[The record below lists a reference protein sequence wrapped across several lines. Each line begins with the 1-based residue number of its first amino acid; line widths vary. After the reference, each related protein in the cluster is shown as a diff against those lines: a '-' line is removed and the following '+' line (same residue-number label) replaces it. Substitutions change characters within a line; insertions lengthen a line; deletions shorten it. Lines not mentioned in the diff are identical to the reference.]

1 MSLSFRTLAIG
12 IGVMG
17 IAFGVA
23 FGAGVA
29 YGRGDPKTIQSGLSQ
44 QQIQQLYGAP
54 SGGGAGGAAAGAGAQ
69 GGGATGAGGASGAGG
84 AAAAAAARAT
94 TGRVTAVS
102 GQTVT
107 IDTARGSQKVNLMP
121 NTAVSKITG
130 GTAADITEG
139 TTIFASGTRKDDGSF
154 DATAV
159 SQVSSDL
166 SQLLTTLTGGG
177 AAGAGAGAAASATPT
192 R

>member
-17 IAFGVA
+17 IAMGVA

-29 YGRGDPKTIQSGLSQ
+29 YGRGDPKTVQSGLTQ

-54 SGGGAGGAAAGAGAQ
+54 TNPAAAGGAGAGA
-69 GGGATGAGGASGAGG
+69 GGGQNAGAAG
-84 AAAAAAARAT
+84 AAALASRAT
-94 TGRVTAVS
+94 SGRVTAVS
-102 GQTVT
+102 GQTIT
-107 IDTARGSQKVNLMP
+107 IETARGSQKVNVASSASV
-121 NTAVSKITG
+121 NKISG
-130 GTAADITEG
+130 GAASDITEG
-139 TTIFASGTRKDDGSF
+139 TTIFASGTRKEDGSF

-159 SQVSSDL
+159 SQVPSEL
-166 SQLLTTLTGGG
+166 AQLLSTLTGSS
-177 AAGAGAGAAASATPT
+177 APASATPT

>member
-17 IAFGVA
+17 IALGVA

-29 YGRGDPKTIQSGLSQ
+29 YGRGDPKTVQSGLTQ

-54 SGGGAGGAAAGAGAQ
+54 TNPAAAGAGGAAGAGQNAGAGGAAAL
-69 GGGATGAGGASGAGG
+69 
-84 AAAAAAARAT
+84 AARAT
-94 TGRVTAVS
+94 SGRVTAVS
-102 GQTVT
+102 GQTIT
-107 IDTARGSQKVNLMP
+107 IETARGSQKVNVASSASV
-121 NTAVSKITG
+121 NKISG
-130 GTAADITEG
+130 GAASDITEG

-154 DATAV
+154 DATSV
-159 SQVSSDL
+159 SQVPSEL
-166 SQLLTTLTGGG
+166 AQLLSTLTGGG
-177 AAGAGAGAAASATPT
+177 AGGGAPASATPT

>member
-17 IAFGVA
+17 IALGVA

-29 YGRGDPKTIQSGLSQ
+29 YGRGDPKTVQSGLTQ

-54 SGGGAGGAAAGAGAQ
+54 TNPAAAAAGGT
-69 GGGATGAGGASGAGG
+69 GATGAGQNAGAG
-84 AAAAAAARAT
+84 AAALAARAT
-94 TGRVTAVS
+94 SGRVTAVS
-102 GQTVT
+102 GQTIT
-107 IDTARGSQKVNLMP
+107 IETARGSQKVNVASSASV
-121 NTAVSKITG
+121 NKISG
-130 GTAADITEG
+130 GAASDITEG

-154 DATAV
+154 DATSV
-159 SQVSSDL
+159 SQVPSEL
-166 SQLLTTLTGGG
+166 AQLLSTLTGGG
-177 AAGAGAGAAASATPT
+177 AGGGAPASATPT

>member
-29 YGRGDPKTIQSGLSQ
+29 YGRGDPKTIQSGLTQ
-44 QQIQQLYGAP
+44 AQIQQLYGAP
-54 SGGGAGGAAAGAGAQ
+54 AGGGAGAGAAGAGAGAGAGTTGGT
-69 GGGATGAGGASGAGG
+69 GGGTGGANG

-94 TGRVTAVS
+94 SGRVTAVN

-107 IDTARGSQKVNLMP
+107 IDTARGAQKVNLAAS
-121 NTAVSKITG
+121 TTVSKITG

-139 TTIFASGTRKDDGSF
+139 TTIFANGTRKDDGSF
-154 DATAV
+154 DATSV
-159 SQVSSDL
+159 SQISSDVAA
-166 SQLLTTLTGGG
+166 LLTSLTGGG
-177 AAGAGAGAAASATPT
+177 AATGAGASATPT